1 MMRRSRKLNDRMIVM
16 KRLEKKLCCI
26 PLKIEFGEAYE
37 LTKELVKVEWNSS
50 ISLFIYL
57 IIYRILITM
66 LLVV

>member
-50 ISLFIYL
+50 ISLFI
-57 IIYRILITM
+57 
-66 LLVV
+66 